1 MELSEAN
8 LQAMFVELRAVG
20 LSAPYDGGCEEAIES
35 HLRDVVASLQH
46 SPRLVVEAYRDHYGS
61 GYASYVHLFCSKR
74 GQKSPSLQKGDT
86 EIQGI
91 DLYLCRLA
99 PLAIYGAGSQTRF
112 AAGGMAFSKLRVEQV
127 GQSPP
132 GDWTWE
138 INEIRTRLAERGFE
152 IPSPAELAAKLP
164 CELKAKRYRPSY
176 TPKCVFDAVFFWD
189 E

>member
-8 LQAMFVELRAVG
+8 LRALFIDLRAVG
-20 LSAPYDGGCEEAIES
+20 LSAPYDGGSEEAIES
-35 HLRDVVASLQH
+35 HLRDVVASLQQ
-46 SPRLVVEAYRDHYGS
+46 STRLVVEAHRDHYGS
-61 GYASYVHLFCSKR
+61 GYASYIHLFCSKR
-74 GQKSPSLQKGDT
+74 GHKSTSRQKGDV

-99 PLAIYGAGSQTRF
+99 PLATYGAGSQTRF
-112 AAGGMAFSKLRVEQV
+112 AAGGMAFSKLSIEQV

-132 GDWTWE
+132 GYWTWE
-138 INEIRTRLAERGFE
+138 INEIHTRLTERGFE
-152 IPSPAELAAKLP
+152 LPSPDELAAKLP